1 MARRNRPQGDEPEKD
16 ELLPAADEFLFDDLE
31 TITSGLPGEETA
43 AREAPETPDEPQGPV
58 ETVNRAGVHMIGRPE
73 SPFSPDPELSGE
85 SHSDTPEAALE
96 DLRKSRKVKDEEPE
110 KKSPRKR
117 KARPSS
123 ERERPAEERNVHPM
137 NRTLRMIMMGLI
149 TVLILMF
156 MGAMVLAQMYP
167 DIAILQLPEDSV
179 ATAVTPIQN
188 AFSRLTGLVSDT
200 LHRMKYYANLE
211 SEYEQLRIQN
221 EDLVYRAMLADELQH
236 QLTQFEDL
244 HAEIIN
250 NENLRPITCQ
260 VIGRDDG
267 NYFSTFTINRGSRD
281 DIEPFMAVTISGA
294 LVGYTETVNE
304 NSASVRT
311 IIDSEASIAALIQ
324 SSRDQGTIRGTLGV
338 DGTAMCRM
346 YYLPDDHLPRPGDV
360 VVTSGVGL
368 SFPKGIPIGTVR
380 ESTRGMDANKQYIVV
395 EPDVDFQHLEY
406 VIVLRYKPA
415 AEAIVGRD
423 SASAYQEFV
432 PLETARPYP
441 ELRVGSTQ
449 RFGETAEP
457 TETPTPSPTPE
468 PTETPSPTPTA
479 TAPMETIAG
488 PVYEYH
494 SGPTGTPT
502 ASPTPS
508 PTPYITLMP
517 EGMTYEED

>member
-1 MARRNRPQGDEPEKD
+1 MARFGRRRRDESDDQD

-31 TITSGLPGEETA
+31 TVTRGLPGEEA
-43 AREAPETPDEPQGPV
+43 EPEPNPVPEEPEGPV
-58 ETVNRAGVHMIGRPE
+58 ETINRAGIHMIGRPE
-73 SPFSPDPELSGE
+73 NPYSPDPESLLEE
-85 SHSDTPEAALE
+85 SHSDTPEHALE
-96 DLRKSRKVKDEEPE
+96 DLRRSRKPKQEAE
-110 KKSPRKR
+110 KKPRR
-117 KARPSS
+117 RRPSAP
-123 ERERPAEERNVHPM
+123 ERELPAEERNVRPM
-137 NRTLRMIMMGLI
+137 NRTLRNVLMGLI
-149 TVLILMF
+149 TVLILLF

-167 DIAILQLPEDSV
+167 DIALLQMPEDSV
-179 ATAVTPIQN
+179 ATAITPIQN
-188 AFSRLTGLVSDT
+188 AFYRLTKTVSDT
-200 LHRMKYYANLE
+200 LYRMKYYANLE
-211 SEYEQLRIQN
+211 AEYEQLRLEN
-221 EDLVYRAMLADELQH
+221 EDLVYRAMLADELQY
-236 QLTQFEDL
+236 QLTQFEDM

-294 LVGYTETVNE
+294 LVGYTEEVKE

-338 DGTAMCRM
+338 DGAAMCRM
-346 YYLPDDHLPRPGDV
+346 YYLPDDHLPRPGDI

-395 EPDVDFQHLEY
+395 EPYADFQHLEY

-415 AEAIVGRD
+415 AEAIEGR
-423 SASAYQEFV
+423 ASTAAYQEFV

-441 ELRVGSTQ
+441 ELRIGSTQ
-449 RFGETAEP
+449 RFGETEAP
-457 TETPTPSPTPE
+457 TESPTPSPTPE
-468 PTETPSPTPTA
+468 PTATPSPTPVA
-479 TAPMETIAG
+479 TELATISG
-488 PVYEYH
+488 PVYEYQA
-494 SGPTGTPT
+494 GPTGTPT

>member
-1 MARRNRPQGDEPEKD
+1 MARFGKRRKGDFDDKD

-31 TITSGLPGEETA
+31 TVTRGLPGEE
-43 AREAPETPDEPQGPV
+43 PV
-58 ETVNRAGVHMIGRPE
+58 EEPAELPEEPEGIVETINRAGVHMIGRPE
-73 SPFSPDPELSGE
+73 NPYSPDPDVLLEE
-85 SHSDTPEAALE
+85 SHSDTPEDALE
-96 DLRKSRKVKDEEPE
+96 DLRRSRKIKKDDE
-110 KKSPRKR
+110 KKPRR
-117 KARPSS
+117 RRPSVP
-123 ERERPAEERNVHPM
+123 ERELPAEERNVRPM
-137 NRTLRMIMMGLI
+137 NKTLRNVLMGLI
-149 TVLILMF
+149 TVLILLF

-167 DIAILQLPEDSV
+167 DIALLQLPEDSV
-179 ATAVTPIQN
+179 ATAITPIQN
-188 AFSRLTGLVSDT
+188 AFYQLTKTVSNT
-200 LHRMKYYANLE
+200 LYRMKYYANLE
-211 SEYEQLRIQN
+211 AEYEQLRLEN
-221 EDLVYRAMLADELQH
+221 EDLVYRAMLSDELQY
-236 QLTQFEDL
+236 QLTQFEDM

-281 DIEPFMAVTISGA
+281 DIEPFMAVTFSGA
-294 LVGYTETVNE
+294 LVGYTEEVKE

-346 YYLPDDHLPRPGDV
+346 YYLPDDHLPRPGDI

-395 EPDVDFQHLEY
+395 EPEADFQHLEY

-415 AEAIVGRD
+415 AEAIEGRT
-423 SASAYQEFV
+423 STAAYQEFV

-441 ELRVGSTQ
+441 ELRIGSTR
-449 RFGETAEP
+449 RFGETAAP
-457 TETPTPSPTPE
+457 TASPTPSPTPE
-468 PTETPSPTPTA
+468 PTATPSPTPMA
-479 TAPMETIAG
+479 TEVPTIAG
-488 PVYEYH
+488 PVYEYQA
-494 SGPTGTPT
+494 GPTGTPT